1 MHRLFTL
8 IILLMIA
15 AMQSASAQSPARPD
29 SALYSYTFE
38 NEPVGDALTKVSLDT
53 GIGIGFTS
61 ELVANL
67 LTNCAISN
75 DTVDAVLRCIL
86 EDTNLDVERTAA
98 GAYKLVRKP
107 PPSAKKTKHTISGFI
122 RDARSGEALL
132 YATVYNRNSEV
143 GVTSNAYGFYS
154 LTLTEGPVSLV
165 SSYVGYEKELFEF
178 DLTQDRTLD
187 IPLTPASLGL
197 DTLVVIGE
205 VEASIDERTQMSM
218 VRLPVEQVQ
227 DMPSLLGEPDVL
239 RAVQLLPGVQSG
251 NEGTTGIYVRGGSV
265 DQNLFLLD
273 GATVYNPSHLFGFL
287 SIFHARALN
296 DVTLLKGGFPARYG
310 GRLSSV
316 IDISMK
322 EGNMKELSGAASL
335 GLAASS
341 LTLEGPIKK
350 DQTSFIFSGRR
361 SLVDLFIAPF
371 SDANDYPAYAL
382 FDFNGKL
389 NHRFSAKDRIYA
401 SVYGGS
407 DRYEQINNFDSETN
421 ASPRNQFGISWGNT
435 IATVRWNHLFSD
447 KLFSNTTLLY
457 SRYDLETKQDDVRF
471 RRIENEL
478 VQERYRL
485 LYDSGVED
493 IGGKIDFD
501 FIPSP
506 AHHIRFGT
514 QITNHS
520 FATGTLQLND
530 GPVDS
535 PRQDTLIVP
544 VSNINTLE
552 AAVYVEDDLKIGRVL
567 GLNLGLRGSLYSVNG
582 TTYNDIEPRVATRIR
597 VAAGWSLKASY
608 ARMSQ
613 YIHLLVNS
621 GLGLPTDLWVPATEN
636 VEPQR
641 SEQFTVGLAHS
652 TAEAFEFSL
661 EAYYKRMDNIIE
673 YKEGANFLGAA
684 NDWQDNVEAGE
695 GNSYGIELF
704 IQKSTGRT
712 TGWLGYTLS
721 RSDRTF
727 ENLNGGE
734 TFPFRYDRRHDVALT
749 LVHHLNDRLSLSG
762 SWVYGTGTAVTIST
776 ARFSPGIISNITYDS
791 LIEATNI
798 DVERVGPRNGYR
810 MQPYHRL
817 DIGANLKWPTPRGS
831 HVLTLGA
838 YNTYNRKNPYFIFV
852 EQDLGENSGG
862 FVDDT
867 EFVLKQASLFPFL
880 PSFSYAFEF

>member
-1 MHRLFTL
+1 MYRLFAL
-8 IILLMIA
+8 IFLLMPA
-15 AMQSASAQSPARPD
+15 ALQTASAQSPARPD
-29 SALYSYTFE
+29 STLFSYTFE
-38 NEPVGDALTKVSLDT
+38 NKPVAEALTQVSLDT
-53 GIGIGFTS
+53 QVGIGFTS
-61 ELVANL
+61 ELVADL

-75 DTVDAVLRCIL
+75 APVEAVLRCIL
-86 EDTNLDVERTAA
+86 ANTNLDIESTAT
-98 GAYKLVRKP
+98 GTYKVVLKP
-107 PPSAKKTKHTISGFI
+107 PASDSPSKHTISGFI
-122 RDARSGEALL
+122 RDARTGEALL
-132 YATVYNRNSEV
+132 YATVYDRNAEA

-154 LTLTEGPVSLV
+154 LTLKEGPVSLV
-165 SSYVGYEKELFEF
+165 SSYVGYEKELFDF
-178 DLTQDRTLD
+178 DLNQDRTLD
-187 IPLTPASLGL
+187 ISLTPASLGL

-227 DMPSLLGEPDVL
+227 DMPALLGEPDVL

-361 SLVDLFIAPF
+361 SLVDVFIAPF
-371 SDANDYPAYAL
+371 TDANDYPAYAL

-389 NHRFSAKDRIYA
+389 NHRFSSKDRIFA

-407 DRYEQINNFDSETN
+407 DRYEQVNDFDSGEN
-421 ASPRNQFGISWGNT
+421 VSPRNQFGISWGNT
-435 IATVRWNHLFSD
+435 IATIRWNHLFSD

-457 SRYDLETKQDDVRF
+457 SRYNLETKQDDVRF
-471 RRIENEL
+471 RRVENEL

-514 QITNHS
+514 QITNHN

-530 GPVDS
+530 GPVDT

-544 VSNINTLE
+544 VSNLNTLE
-552 AAVYVEDDLKIGRVL
+552 AAIYVEDDIKIGRVL
-567 GLNLGLRGSLYSVNG
+567 GLNLGLRGSLYAVNG
-582 TTYNDIEPRVATRIR
+582 TTYNDIEPRVAARIR

-621 GLGLPTDLWVPATEN
+621 GLGLPTDLWVPATDN
-636 VEPQR
+636 VAPQR

-652 TAEAFEFSL
+652 TSHAFEVSL
-661 EAYYKRMDNIIE
+661 EAYYKTMDNIIE
-673 YKEGANFLGAA
+673 YKEGANFLGAS

-695 GNSYGIELF
+695 GTSYGIELF

-727 ENLNGGE
+727 ENLNNGE

-749 LVHHLNDRLSLSG
+749 LVHHLSDRLSLSG
-762 SWVYGTGTAVTIST
+762 SWVYGTGAAVTIST
-776 ARFSPGIISNITYDS
+776 ARFSPGVISNITYDS

-798 DVERVGPRNGYR
+798 DAERVGPRNGYR
-810 MQPYHRL
+810 MQAYHRL
-817 DIGANLKWPTPRGS
+817 DIGANFTWPTPRGN

-838 YNTYNRKNPYFIFV
+838 YNTYNRRNPYFIFV
-852 EQDLGENSGG
+852 EENLGESGGG